1 MKRERKLYQ
10 RIKLAIINNPGLSCS
25 ALAGFIGVDPKDVW
39 ICRNELNI
47 SSSSKPKHCRG

>member
-25 ALAGFIGVDPKDVW
+25 ALAYLIGVHAKDVW

-47 SSSSKPKHCRG
+47 PLAGKPNHCRG